1 MFNYRIW
8 LVIFIAHLVGCTSA
22 PRLMPTP
29 NLYIGEKGYPEAEV
43 QLAQKSSQV
52 DLLYVTDRLPDPEKN
67 QLEYGSGRSTSLA
80 FGSAIVD
87 IGKGSDWEQLVKAS
101 QSASRESF

>member
-8 LVIFIAHLVGCTSA
+8 FFVFIAHLVGCTSA

-29 NLYIGEKGYPEAEV
+29 NLYIGERGYPEAEV

-80 FGSAIVD
+80 FGLAVVD
-87 IGKGSDWEQLVKAS
+87 TSCCC
-101 QSASRESF
+101 SFLG